1 MRDIF
6 VCDITMKQAQG
17 AKGLNLSFKD
27 KLELAKQLDK
37 LGVSAIEVE
46 GIESPK
52 ADSLRIKSLASLVKN
67 CTLTV
72 PVGLEEGSAE
82 LAWSALS
89 EAARP
94 RLQLEVAVSPAN
106 MEYIHH
112 RKADGMLE
120 DVKRVI
126 A

>member
-89 EAARP
+89 EAVRP
-94 RLQLEVAVSPAN
+94 RLQLEVAVSPPN
-106 MEYIHH
+106 M
-112 RKADGMLE
+112 
-120 DVKRVI
+120 
-126 A
+126 